1 MALILGIRIQ
11 NLCMKAIQEILEE
24 RLKKDA
30 PGENQGSSSVL
41 EKSNPRHR
49 DLMIDDN
56 WKMIMWAHENLKTF

>member
-1 MALILGIRIQ
+1 
-11 NLCMKAIQEILEE
+11 MKAIQEILEE

-30 PGENQGSSSVL
+30 PGENQGSSFEL